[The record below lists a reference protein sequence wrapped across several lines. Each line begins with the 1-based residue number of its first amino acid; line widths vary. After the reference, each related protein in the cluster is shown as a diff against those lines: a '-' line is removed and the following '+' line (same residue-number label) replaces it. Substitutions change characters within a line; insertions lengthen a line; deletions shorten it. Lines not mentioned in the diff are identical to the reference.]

1 MFNMLIGMGSAL
13 TISCVK
19 KWGCWGVSEGRGTTD
34 LGKDT
39 ASINLTFVFLMISL
53 VSSIIVIMA
62 AGDER

>member
-1 MFNMLIGMGSAL
+1 M
-13 TISCVK
+13 
-19 KWGCWGVSEGRGTTD
+19 GRGTTD

-53 VSSIIVIMA
+53 VRSIIVMMA

>member
-1 MFNMLIGMGSAL
+1 MM
-13 TISCVK
+13 
-19 KWGCWGVSEGRGTTD
+19 GRGTTD

-53 VSSIIVIMA
+53 VSSIIVMMA

>member
-19 KWGCWGVSEGRGTTD
+19 KWGCRGYVMDRGTTD

-39 ASINLTFVFLMISL
+39 ASINLTFVFLMVSL
-53 VSSIIVIMA
+53 FSTIIVMT
-62 AGDER
+62 GVKGEK